1 MFFFQKQTNIHPRKD
16 DLALRKH
23 GTVVELCGEP
33 LVTRE
38 KPPRVAN
45 HHTPPTGGHAL
56 LPRVSPHNSTAAHA
70 TTSPRVCLPSPSRP
84 PHLGGFRPPSKWPFR
99 RRASAD
105 CGVVERNKLA
115 SRAHRNN
122 NILPREYSPLP
133 TSPPRI
139 SSARLPSFPLPAS
152 PLFHHPFRPPAAS
165 PRRSPAQSVAVVRST
180 SHPHTHRKSPFFPA
194 TGRRR

>member
-1 MFFFQKQTNIHPRKD
+1 MQTTIRRPPAGMPFFPVFRRITPR
-16 DLALRKH
+16 R
-23 GTVVELCGEP
+23 
-33 LVTRE
+33 
-38 KPPRVAN
+38 
-45 HHTPPTGGHAL
+45 HTPPPHPVSVFPPRPVHLTSAASVHPRSGLFGGE
-56 LPRVSPHNSTAAHA
+56 R
-70 TTSPRVCLPSPSRP
+70 
-84 PHLGGFRPPSKWPFR
+84 G
-99 RRASAD
+99 
-105 CGVVERNKLA
+105 ERNKLA

-139 SSARLPSFPLPAS
+139 SSARLPSFPIPAS

-194 TGRRR
+194 TGRRRG